1 MKKNIVLG
9 ICLLTTVSVFAVRHT
24 NNNEHF
30 LGDASLVK
38 NQKLM
43 AYEANVGST
52 TALLSAKV
60 VKLVDYWIK
69 EQQLIWVVDGSVEQV
84 VADARLEDEISSKLK
99 TL

>member
-1 MKKNIVLG
+1 
-9 ICLLTTVSVFAVRHT
+9 VSVFAVRHT
-24 NNNEHF
+24 NKNEHF

-60 VKLVDYWIK
+60 VKLLVEHWVEDP
-69 EQQLIWVVDGSVEQV
+69 QLICVVDGPVEQV

-99 TL
+99 AL